1 MAARRDAALLHPAC
15 RRAHPIRLAACRQR
29 PPDPARHPR
38 QQRNRYDQRGRT
50 CPAGRPPPGES
61 GRAMSILAAAAF
73 IVMTVLV
80 YGGSKLAH
88 RRWRNLILSPLIL
101 TPVAIMAI
109 LALCRIPYETYN
121 EGGRW
126 LSAMVGPATVAL
138 AVPLH
143 KNAALLKKH
152 ALEISAGVAAGWMTG
167 TAAALGIC
175 RLFHLDRALADSLLL
190 RATTTPIALAVS
202 GMIGGIST
210 LTAVFVLITGILGTV
225 LGPLV
230 IRWTRIRSE
239 VAQGVL
245 MGSSAHTAGA
255 HKAFELGAVPGSI
268 ASVSM
273 LLSAFLS
280 LFLIPLVAG
289 FAA

>member
-1 MAARRDAALLHPAC
+1 
-15 RRAHPIRLAACRQR
+15 
-29 PPDPARHPR
+29 
-38 QQRNRYDQRGRT
+38 
-50 CPAGRPPPGES
+50 
-61 GRAMSILAAAAF
+61 MSALAAAGF
-73 IVMTVLV
+73 IFLTVLV

-88 RRWRNLILSPLIL
+88 RRWSILILSPLIV
-101 TPVAIMAI
+101 TPAAIMAI

-152 ALEISAGVAAGWMTG
+152 SLEIAAGVAAGWMTG

-175 RLFHLDRALADSLLL
+175 RLFHLDRMLADSLLL

-230 IRWTRIRSE
+230 ISWTRIRSE

-289 FAA
+289 FVA